1 MMTES
6 GPNNLLATSE
16 TGAAAGN
23 APEYTVSELS
33 AALKRTLEDAFG
45 RVRVRGEI
53 TRMYRA
59 SSGHAYITLKDE
71 KAVLEGVCFRG
82 NFERLRF
89 KPEEGLEVICTGR
102 ISSYPGKSQYQII
115 IERVEPAGV
124 GALMAL
130 LEERRNKL
138 AAEGLFD
145 QDRKQDL
152 PYLPDVVGVVTS
164 PTGAVIRDILHR
176 LRERFPRHVL
186 LWPVPVQGDHAAP
199 QIAAAITGFNHLRPG
214 GAVPRPDVLIV
225 GRGGGSLED
234 LWAFNEEVVVRA
246 SATSRIPL
254 ISAVGH
260 ESDTTLIDYAADV
273 RAPTPTAA
281 AEFAVPVRADL
292 LYTVADH
299 SRRLVGGLRRRLG
312 EAQTSLRAAAR
323 GLRDPHDLLNA
334 SAQRLDD
341 LSDRLARGL
350 TVDLESKTGRLREV
364 SGRLR
369 NPIDTLEEW
378 RRRTRYLSERLERGV
393 VIGIERKDARL
404 RETVGRRRLAK
415 SLSTDVRRHQQAL
428 ERWGQRLR
436 PSLVSDQ
443 LRDHR
448 RALAVTAAELGRT
461 LDRGLVAW
469 GERVATQSKLLE
481 TLSYQNVLERGFA
494 LVRDAAGSPLKD
506 AQAALPGMALMIEF
520 RDGTLGATVSGDVKP
535 KEPAERRETAKRQR
549 RKRAEPDRNQGKL
562 F

>member
-1 MMTES
+1 MAGRGGPQRAPQYVRLGRMTETGPSSPNSQAS
-6 GPNNLLATSE
+6 G
-16 TGAAAGN
+16 AAGN

-33 AALKRTLEDAFG
+33 SALKRTLEDAFG

-53 TRMYRA
+53 TRLYRA
-59 SSGHAYITLKDE
+59 SSGHAYITLKDD

-102 ISSYPGKSQYQII
+102 ISAYAGKSQYQII
-115 IERVEPAGV
+115 IEQVEPAGV

-130 LEERRNKL
+130 LEERRKKL

-145 QDRKQDL
+145 EDRKKDL

-186 LWPVPVQGDHAAP
+186 LWPVLVQGDAAAS
-199 QIAAAITGFNHLRPG
+199 QIAAAIEGFNRLTPG
-214 GAVPRPDVLIV
+214 GAVPRPDLLIV
-225 GRGGGSLED
+225 CRGGGSLED
-234 LWAFNEEVVVRA
+234 LWAFNEEIVVRA
-246 SATSRIPL
+246 AAASGIPL

-260 ESDTTLIDYAADV
+260 ETDTTLIDYAADL

-281 AEFAVPVRADL
+281 AEFAVPVREDL

-299 SRRLVGGLRRRLG
+299 GRRLIGGLRRRLG

-323 GLRDPHDLLNA
+323 GLRDPRDLLNA

-350 TVDLESKTGRLREV
+350 TVGLERK
-364 SGRLR
+364 SGRL
-369 NPIDTLEEW
+369 TTAAGG
-378 RRRTRYLSERLERGV
+378 RRLPRALATDISRHRHAYERTGLRL
-393 VIGIERKDARL
+393 
-404 RETVGRRRLAK
+404 RRRLV
-415 SLSTDVRRHQQAL
+415 S
-428 ERWGQRLR
+428 EPLR
-436 PSLVSDQ
+436 G
-443 LRDHR
+443 RR
-448 RALAVTAAELGRT
+448 RALALTANDLHQRMI
-461 LDRGLVAW
+461 RGLEA
-469 GERVATQSKLLE
+469 RAAQAATQGKLLE
-481 TLSYQNVLERGFA
+481 TLSYQNVLMRGFA
-494 LVRDAAGSPLKD
+494 LVRDAAGTPLKD
-506 AQAALPGMALMIEF
+506 AATALPGMDLMIEF
-520 RDGTLGATVSGDVKP
+520 RDGSLGVKVSGEGKP
-535 KEPAERRETAKRQR
+535 KTPPRSGGAPKKGPPRRANPN
-549 RKRAEPDRNQGKL
+549 RKQGTL